1 MYFACLILYSG
12 FELKVATWMGMI
24 IILILVKCIYLRAF
38 GTGSIVDLFT
48 EDESSERA
56 IAIYRQKRLAS
67 LCIMSLYVN
76 W

>member
-1 MYFACLILYSG
+1 
-12 FELKVATWMGMI
+12 MI
-24 IILILVKCIYLRAF
+24 IILNLVKCIYLHAF

-48 EDESSERA
+48 EDESSEQA

-67 LCIMSLYVN
+67 LCVMSLYVK

>member
-1 MYFACLILYSG
+1 M
-12 FELKVATWMGMI
+12 
-24 IILILVKCIYLRAF
+24 LILVKCIYIHGF

-48 EDESSERA
+48 EDESSEWA

>member
-1 MYFACLILYSG
+1 MG
-12 FELKVATWMGMI
+12 FKSNVATWLGTI
-24 IILILVKCIYLRAF
+24 IMLILVKCIYIHGF

-48 EDESSERA
+48 EDESSEWA